1 MGYEYK
7 ETVTKAGTIEVIT
20 GNYLI
25 DDMKIPSPTSIDCEY
40 HIRTR
45 ARNDADDITHI
56 KTIRLKRA
64 VTWHYKKVSNET
76 FKKIFDYI
84 IKDNLMTKG
93 NMTFNVQ
100 TQFIGEIEPIV
111 MKMYAGSPI
120 TAQSVH
126 GSKDRLLVTFDVHF
140 IEPEGVELKQ
150 LEQ

>member
-1 MGYEYK
+1 MGYNYREV
-7 ETVTKAGTIEVIT
+7 VTKAGTIEVIT
-20 GNYLI
+20 GNYKI
-25 DDMKIPSPTSIDCEY
+25 DNLEIPSPSSIDCEY

-64 VTWHYKKVSNET
+64 VVLHYKNVSNET

-93 NMTFNVQ
+93 NITFNVQ
-100 TQFIGEIEPIV
+100 TQFIGELEPIV

-120 TAQSVH
+120 SANSVH
-126 GSKDRLLVTFDVHF
+126 GSKDRLLVSFDVHF
-140 IEPEGVELKQ
+140 VEPEGVELKQ